1 MHGLNKDQLVE
12 CRIINPYWQILRGE
26 KEMQRSA
33 PVASS
38 DLTHFRRRIGRNEG
52 GTLAKTLTKSHL
64 SIEQAG
70 IGSF

>member
-1 MHGLNKDQLVE
+1 
-12 CRIINPYWQILRGE
+12 
-26 KEMQRSA
+26 MQRSA
-33 PVASS
+33 PVALS